1 MASNLTLSEMLPQDK
16 RRLHELEQQLIELE
30 KGSSNSRVQA
40 SDIFIGLSE
49 MSARLEELDRL
60 VAKEPKEKREDC
72 KRRVLHLRNSHAH
85 LKSSLDSIVK
95 KKNLK
100 MAGSFNMMKQE
111 LFEGADLEG
120 GFGADGVSDT
130 RALLGEN
137 ASLGRSAS
145 MVNSYLAIG
154 QETLT
159 ELFSQRDRVKG
170 VQRKVFDM
178 MNYLGISNSI
188 MKSVEKREAVDK
200 WIVYIGMILITAL
213 IFILWWFF
221 KR

>member
-1 MASNLTLSEMLPQDK
+1 
-16 RRLHELEQQLIELE
+16 LHELEQQLIELE
-30 KGSSNSRVQA
+30 RGSSSGRVQA
-40 SDIFIGLSE
+40 SDIYIGLSE
-49 MSARLEELDRL
+49 MSARFDELERL
-60 VAKEPKEKREDC
+60 IGKEPREKREDC
-72 KRRVLHLRNSHAH
+72 RRRVLHLRNSHAH
-85 LKSSLDSIVK
+85 LKSSLEAIVK

-100 MAGSFNMMKQE
+100 MAGSFSAMKQD

-120 GFGADGVSDT
+120 GGSGGGGGPEQMGDT

-145 MVNSYLAIG
+145 MVNSYLEVG
-154 QETLT
+154 QETLS

-188 MKSVEKREAVDK
+188 MKSVEKREAFDK
-200 WIVYIGMILITAL
+200 WIVYIGMLFITAL
-213 IFILWWFF
+213 VFVLWWVF